1 MTIKVRTASGASGIN
16 SIRVKGAT
24 STKRAARIKLR
35 TGLGTGDL
43 DQVFT
48 GVDALTVGFDPVP
61 ADFVSFEN
69 TTVSGSITANVS
81 GGLAPFSYSWTVL
94 SFSESSTPTL
104 TAPIFATTTVIQTG
118 VAPEALETATLQV
131 VVNDSAGQTATG
143 TVDVSFTHISF
154 S

>member
-1 MTIKVRTASGASGIN
+1 MTIKIRTGSGTSGIR
-16 SIRVKGAT
+16 SIRVREALN
-24 STKRAARIKLR
+24 TKRAARVKLR
-35 TGLGTGDL
+35 TGLGVGDL

-48 GVDALTVGFDPVP
+48 GVDPLAITFDPAS
-61 ADFVSFEN
+61 ADFVSFED

-81 GGLAPFSYSWTVL
+81 GGLAPFSYSWSVL
-94 SFSESSTPTL
+94 SFSAAATPTL

-131 VVNDSAGQTATG
+131 VVNDSAGQTATA
-143 TVDVSFTHISF
+143 TVPVSFNHITF

>member
-48 GVDALTVGFDPVP
+48 GVDALTVGFDSPFN
-61 ADFVSFEN
+61 DFSSFEN
-69 TTVSGSITANVS
+69 TTVSGSVGAVPS
-81 GGLAPFSYSWTVL
+81 GGLAPFSYTWSVVT
-94 SFSESSTPTL
+94 FSAGASPAF
-104 TAPIFATTTVIQTG
+104 TAPSSATTTVIQTG

>member
-1 MTIKVRTASGASGIN
+1 MTVKIRTSSGASGIN
-16 SIRVKGAT
+16 SIRVREALT
-24 STKRAARIKLR
+24 TKRAARIKFR
-35 TGLGTGDL
+35 TGLGVGDL

-48 GVDALTVGFDPVP
+48 GVAPLSIIFDPAS
-61 ADFVSFEN
+61 ADFVSFED

-81 GGLAPFSYSWTVL
+81 GGLAPFSYSWSVL
-94 SFSESSTPTL
+94 SFSAAATPTL

-131 VVNDSAGQTATG
+131 VVNDSAGQTATA
-143 TVDVSFTHISF
+143 TVPVSFNHITF

>member
-48 GVDALTVGFDPVP
+48 GVDPLAITFDPVS
-61 ADFVSFEN
+61 ADFVSFED

-81 GGLAPFSYSWTVL
+81 GGLAPFTYSWSVTAY
-94 SFSESSTPTL
+94 SAGAAPAF

-118 VAPEALETATLQV
+118 VAPEAMETATLQV
-131 VVNDSAGQTATG
+131 VVNDSAGQTATA
-143 TVDVSFTHISF
+143 TVPASFNHITF